1 MLSVS
6 LPHKQIGSGQ
16 IKMASASQEK
26 VIRIGGATASFS
38 DTALSVPQLLA
49 GGQLDYLIFDYLA
62 EGSMGIFGRMQ
73 AADPSAGYGADFLT
87 VHVGPH
93 LDEIASQGL
102 KVVANAGGV
111 NPAGLASALEQ
122 IIREKG
128 LTLNV
133 AYIEGDDLRDRIA
146 ELRSAE
152 HRDMF
157 TNMAFP
163 DGVVSANAYL
173 GAFPIAAA
181 LAKGADI
188 VITGRVVDSAV
199 VLGPLIHEFG
209 WGVDDLDLLAAGTL
223 AGHLL
228 ECGAQV
234 SGGTFTDWRDVPD
247 WANIG
252 YPIGECYSDGSV
264 VITKPEGTGG
274 LVSIGTVAEQI
285 LYETSD
291 PAHYIVADVRCD
303 FSQVHL
309 EQIAPDRVRVSGAK
323 GRMPT
328 DTYKVCITFDGGW
341 RTVAYQP
348 IIGEDA
354 AEKAVRQAEA
364 LFARGRALLRARNLA
379 DFTLTEN
386 VLIGSEAS
394 FGAHANNRETR
405 EIISKLVV
413 DHPEQEGA
421 GIFAREQWAGISG
434 MSVGTSINLATTVM
448 PMTGVFLFLLDKQS
462 ITPKMTIG
470 GVTYDLAKAEGLP
483 PSAGAPLRSTT
494 ENPPYQ
500 EFATTVDLVRLAW
513 ARSGDKGH
521 LFNVAVIA
529 RKAEYL
535 PYLKAALT
543 PEAVREWYR
552 HLGPNGQPPRV
563 DGYDVP
569 GLHALN
575 FVIHDALPGGI
586 NASTRLDPAAKG
598 MAQMLLR
605 FPVAVPSELADELL
619 ESTRSNG

>member
-1 MLSVS
+1 
-6 LPHKQIGSGQ
+6 
-16 IKMASASQEK
+16 MAANASDAK

-49 GGQLDYLIFDYLA
+49 GGRLDYLIFDYLA

-73 AADPSAGYGADFLT
+73 AADPAAGYGTDFLT

-93 LDEIASQGL
+93 LNEIASQDL
-102 KVVANAGGV
+102 KIVANAGGV
-111 NPAGLASALEQ
+111 NPAGLASAIEQ
-122 IIREKG
+122 MIKDKG
-128 LTLNV
+128 LKLTV
-133 AYIEGDDLRDRIA
+133 AYVEGDDLRGRIP
-146 ELRSAE
+146 ELRAAG

-157 TNMAFP
+157 VGTQFP
-163 DGVVSANAYL
+163 ENIVSANAYL

-181 LAKGADI
+181 LAAGADI

-209 WGVDDLDLLAAGTL
+209 WDRGDLDLLAAGTL

-252 YPIGECYSDGSV
+252 YPIGECHSDGTV

-285 LYETSD
+285 LYETSN
-291 PAHYIVADVRCD
+291 PADYIVADVRCD
-303 FSQVHL
+303 FSEVQL
-309 EQIAPDRVRVSGAK
+309 AQIAPNRVRVSGAK
-323 GRMPT
+323 GRGPT
-328 DTYKVCITFDGGW
+328 DTYKACITFDGGW
-341 RTVAYQP
+341 RTIAYQP

-354 AEKAVRQAEA
+354 GEKAARQAEA
-364 LFARGRALLRARNLA
+364 LFARSRALLRARNLT

-386 VLIGSEAS
+386 VLIGGEAS
-394 FGAHANNRETR
+394 FGAHGEHAGTR

-421 GIFAREQWAGISG
+421 AIFAREQWAGISG
-434 MSVGTSINLATTVM
+434 MSVGTSINLATNVI
-448 PMTGVFLFLLDKQS
+448 PMTGVFLFLVDKQS
-462 ITPKMTIG
+462 LTPTMTIG
-470 GVTYDLAKAEGLP
+470 GVTRELP
-483 PSAGAPLRSTT
+483 GDDGAPASGA
-494 ENPPYQ
+494 PPVRPQ
-500 EFATTVDLVRLAW
+500 PTPLPTQAGGVVVDLVRLAW

-529 RKAEYL
+529 RKPEYL
-535 PYLKAALT
+535 AYLQAALT
-543 PEAVREWYR
+543 PETVAEWYR
-552 HLGPNGQPPRV
+552 HLGPDGQPPRV

-575 FVIHDALPGGI
+575 FVIHDALTGGI
-586 NASTRLDPAAKG
+586 NASTQLDPAAKG

-605 FPVAVPSELADELL
+605 FPVAVPSEVADQLN
-619 ESTRSNG
+619 ESTRANG

>member
-1 MLSVS
+1 
-6 LPHKQIGSGQ
+6 
-16 IKMASASQEK
+16 MAANASDAK

-49 GGQLDYLIFDYLA
+49 GGRLDYLIFDYLA

-73 AADPSAGYGADFLT
+73 AADPAAGYGTDFLT

-93 LDEIASQGL
+93 LNEIASQDL
-102 KVVANAGGV
+102 KIVANAGGV

-122 IIREKG
+122 MIKDKG
-128 LTLNV
+128 LKLTV
-133 AYIEGDDLRDRIA
+133 AYVEGDDLRGRIP
-146 ELRSAE
+146 ELRAAG

-157 TNMAFP
+157 VGTQFP
-163 DGVVSANAYL
+163 ENIVSANAYL

-181 LAKGADI
+181 LAAGADI

-209 WGVDDLDLLAAGTL
+209 WDRGDLDLLAAGTL

-252 YPIGECYSDGSV
+252 YPIGECHSDGTV

-285 LYETSD
+285 LYETSN
-291 PAHYIVADVRCD
+291 PADYIVADVRCD
-303 FSQVHL
+303 FSQVQL
-309 EQIAPDRVRVSGAK
+309 AQIAPNRVRVSGAK
-323 GRMPT
+323 GRGPT
-328 DTYKVCITFDGGW
+328 DTYKACITFDGGW
-341 RTVAYQP
+341 RTIAYQP

-354 AEKAVRQAEA
+354 GEKAARQAEA
-364 LFARGRALLRARNLA
+364 LFARSRALLRARNLA

-386 VLIGSEAS
+386 VLIGGEAS
-394 FGAHANNRETR
+394 FGAHGEHAGTR

-421 GIFAREQWAGISG
+421 AIFAREQWAGISG
-434 MSVGTSINLATTVM
+434 MSVGTSINLATNVI
-448 PMTGVFLFLLDKQS
+448 PMTGVFLFLVDKQNL
-462 ITPKMTIG
+462 TPTMTIG
-470 GVTYDLAKAEGLP
+470 GVTRELP
-483 PSAGAPLRSTT
+483 SDDGAPASGA
-494 ENPPYQ
+494 PPARPRPTPLPTQ
-500 EFATTVDLVRLAW
+500 AGGVVVDLVRLAW

-529 RKAEYL
+529 RKPEYL
-535 PYLKAALT
+535 AYLQAALT
-543 PEAVREWYR
+543 PETVAEWYR
-552 HLGPNGQPPRV
+552 HLGPDGQPPRV

-575 FVIHDALPGGI
+575 FVIHDALTGGI
-586 NASTRLDPAAKG
+586 NASTQLDPAAKG

-605 FPVAVPSELADELL
+605 FPVAVPSEVADQLN
-619 ESTRSNG
+619 ESTRANG